1 MGPVWMLLSSPTIL
15 QQVTRNPHPT
25 PFICLT
31 ADDPP
36 VLFSPH
42 IHLHVDVNM
51 HKKCASLPPPAEY
64 SHHRCTYISPTQPPP
79 PKKKI
84 HHATI
89 YTRGCNY
96 PPPVYDNTNIPAD
109 DVA

>member
-1 MGPVWMLLSSPTIL
+1 MVNLMSMHSYI
-15 QQVTRNPHPT
+15 VTNLWAQCGCYLVPPPFYNKSRDIPT
-25 PFICLT
+25 PSPLSVLT

-64 SHHRCTYISPTQPPP
+64 IHHRCLYLSPTPPP
-79 PKKKI
+79 PPPQKK
-84 HHATI
+84 
-89 YTRGCNY
+89 
-96 PPPVYDNTNIPAD
+96 
-109 DVA
+109 